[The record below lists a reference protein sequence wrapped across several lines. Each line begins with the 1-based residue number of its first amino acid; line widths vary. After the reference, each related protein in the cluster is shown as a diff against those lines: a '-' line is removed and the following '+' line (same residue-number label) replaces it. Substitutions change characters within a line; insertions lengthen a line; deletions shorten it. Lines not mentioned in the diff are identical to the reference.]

1 MTRNVPAPKERFQML
16 QSFSLTRRTATLA
29 ACLLLTTAA
38 LGQTPATP
46 DTPTGRW
53 VAEHPSNGGIGS
65 WWDFRSNGTLTQYFG
80 AIVTSHVSRSGD
92 TLIMPSG
99 QEGAPPV
106 HAKIRIAD
114 NILYINANNSEVSFT
129 RVGPAPSASDPLL
142 GKWKPIAPK
151 VSTTTPQAA
160 AIEKA
165 EANALYVFS
174 ADGTESV
181 RIPFGSRKGTW
192 DAKNHTFQFKG
203 QPTVYS
209 YQFSGTKLILGQPP
223 DNKKTD
229 TYLPD
234 PIFD

>member
-1 MTRNVPAPKERFQML
+1 ML
-16 QSFSLTRRTATLA
+16 QSHSLTPRLATLA
-29 ACLLLTTAA
+29 ACLLFTNAA
-38 LGQTPATP
+38 LCQTPPTP
-46 DTPTGRW
+46 DTPTGHW

-80 AIVTSHVSRSGD
+80 AIVTSQVSHSGD

-99 QEGAPPV
+99 QEGTPPV
-106 HAKIRIAD
+106 HAKIRIAE
-114 NILYINANNSEVSFT
+114 NTLYINANNAEVSFT

-142 GKWKPIAPK
+142 GKWKPIVPKAPT
-151 VSTTTPQAA
+151 STPQSAA
-160 AIEKA
+160 MEKA
-165 EANALYVFS
+165 QADALYVFS

-192 DAKNHTFQFKG
+192 DAKTHTFQFKD
-203 QPTVYS
+203 QHTVYS
-209 YQFSGTKLILGQPP
+209 YQLSGTKLILGQPP
-223 DNKKTD
+223 NNKKTD